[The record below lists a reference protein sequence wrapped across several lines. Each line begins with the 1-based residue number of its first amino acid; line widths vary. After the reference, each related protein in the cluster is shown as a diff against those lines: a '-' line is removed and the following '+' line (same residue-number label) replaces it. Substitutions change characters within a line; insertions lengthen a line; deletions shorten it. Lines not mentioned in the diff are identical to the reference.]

1 MISLF
6 GKKKLTD
13 EKVANIIV
21 NTTLETVEKGWPEVA
36 GFINDSAEFEYT
48 PNLDASDYG
57 RFLMIVIAGNFNIL
71 PKHFKDGH
79 DKEVLVKCMGKFADV
94 FDISAE
100 QFARKTKDYRS
111 FLSKVNSP
119 SNNTLYSMSKGIF
132 HKYELNQFQEGY
144 FKSLN
149 TPNPIFLKN
158 LDEVMNYFLWDFE
171 AFTDKYKVV
180 SESPLRTQH

>member
-13 EKVANIIV
+13 DKVANIIV

-36 GFINDSAEFEYT
+36 GFINDSPEFEFS
-48 PNLDASDYG
+48 PNLDPSDYG

-71 PKHFKDGH
+71 QKHFKDGH
-79 DKEVLVKCMGKFADV
+79 DKEILIRCMSKFANV
-94 FDISAE
+94 LGISSE
-100 QFARKTKDYRS
+100 QFARKTKEYRG
-111 FLSKVNSP
+111 FLSRVNAP
-119 SNNTLYSMSKGIF
+119 SKNTLYSMSKGVF
-132 HKYELNQFQEGY
+132 HKYDLNQFQEGY

-171 AFTDKYKVV
+171 AFAEKYKVV
-180 SESPLRTQH
+180 SDQTQRTTH